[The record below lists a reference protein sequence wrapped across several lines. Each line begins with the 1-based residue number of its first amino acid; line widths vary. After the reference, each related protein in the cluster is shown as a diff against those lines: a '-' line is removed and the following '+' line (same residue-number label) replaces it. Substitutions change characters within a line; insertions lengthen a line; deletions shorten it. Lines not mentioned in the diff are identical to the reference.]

1 MTRKIIGT
9 IITVL
14 VAVRMLMTSNQ
25 TWLDVI
31 SDWTF
36 TFCALVSL
44 LFLMSDARHWRSLR
58 IRMEGSI

>member
-1 MTRKIIGT
+1 MTRKIIGKIIGK

-31 SDWTF
+31 SAWTGCVA
-36 TFCALVSL
+36 THPSRL
-44 LFLMSDARHWRSLR
+44 LP
-58 IRMEGSI
+58 